1 MQLKL
6 LNFHKFLS
14 NFAVSLV
21 GTFIPLIIY
30 KATGSLRLAIVY
42 LFCQCLSRLICNHL
56 FAKLYEKYPQVFL
69 MLRAIPLLVYSVF
82 LIFLEDYLVVSL
94 IFVIICYGMNLSIKN
109 NVNEILFNYSSSQ
122 KKSGKNLVFTR
133 VLESISGVVSTLA
146 GGIFLDFDQT
156 LLIIISMALYIIS
169 VLPIFV
175 YYIVN
180 RHTKGFNKDFVSNAI
195 IEYQKDSVMNERS
208 KKISKN
214 MIINYFMIY
223 MLFCIVDN
231 YTNFYSLYLFIDE
244 PTYTQA
250 GYINAV
256 FQVSKLIS
264 LFTVQWI
271 NKKLDPYIASSV
283 CAVLV
288 GISAVCIP
296 FVESYLGVYALFIV
310 FGFGYEVASY
320 FMMQGILS
328 KARIVG
334 VANST
339 LLARQD
345 GIMVGQML
353 SSLVVFCANS
363 IMPSFVFMLIAMVA
377 FAIYF
382 VVAEDKMRKD
392 LVNFLQNNEIQ

>member
-69 MLRAIPLLVYSVF
+69 MLRAIPLLIYSVF
-82 LIFLEDYLVVSL
+82 LIFLEDYLVISL

-133 VLESISGVVSTLA
+133 ILESISAVISTLA

-156 LLIIISMALYIIS
+156 LLIIISMALYIVS
-169 VLPIFV
+169 VVPIFV

-180 RHTKGFNKDFVSNAI
+180 RHSKGFNKDFVSNAV
-195 IEYQKDSVMNERS
+195 IEFQKDTVMGEKA
-208 KKISKN
+208 KKLSKN

-223 MLFCIVDN
+223 FLFCIVDN
-231 YTNFYSLYLFIDE
+231 HTNFYTLYLFIDE

-250 GYINAV
+250 GYINAA
-256 FQVSKLIS
+256 FQIAKLFS
-264 LFTVQWI
+264 LLSVQWI
-271 NKKLDPYIASSV
+271 GKKFDPNVSAGVAAIFV
-283 CAVLV
+283 GICAVVIPLV
-288 GISAVCIP
+288 QN
-296 FVESYLGVYALFIV
+296 YLGIYALFIV
-310 FGFGYEVASY
+310 FGFAYEVSSY

-345 GIMVGQML
+345 GIMVGQMV
-353 SSLVVFCANS
+353 SSLVVFIANS
-363 IMPSFVFMLIAMVA
+363 IMPAFVFMLFAMIA
-377 FAIYF
+377 FAIYNI
-382 VVAEDKMRKD
+382 VAENKMRKD
-392 LVNFLQNNEIQ
+392 LVNFLQNNEIE

>member
-271 NKKLDPYIASSV
+271 NKKFDPYIASSV

-392 LVNFLQNNEIQ
+392 LVNFLQNNEIE